1 MARDPLA
8 DIEIK
13 SALAGLPGWEHAGD
27 SLRKT
32 FQFGSFREAIS
43 FLIRVA
49 FEAEQLNHHPEIEN
63 VYSRVTLTLR
73 THDAGNKVTRADI
86 SLAAAIESFSWV

>member
-63 VYSRVTLTLR
+63 VYSRPCRHQSGRSDRIFFLGLG
-73 THDAGNKVTRADI
+73 D
-86 SLAAAIESFSWV
+86 